1 MKTKTFTVQ
10 GRPYITVSMSIGRSE
25 KRINVMFDRRG
36 TNTNECFTI
45 PITGIN
51 QFNVNKL
58 EFICIEDKKL
68 NKNYEYLVF
77 TAGYNRVDSIVIID
91 VINKKYSISNIEGL
105 HSIDNITINIMD
117 VDPLIIGTCVMYHD
131 IRGIESDLFFDEE
144 IDSYIQTF
152 DTHNMVKFPDHPK
165 IDVVYYNGRGYRILP
180 PKMLTDFEN
189 PTLKEEDLKDNKNR
203 KEAKTMPTKK
213 TTAVEANVESKKEDP
228 TPREIISQY
237 AEAYDNM
244 TKDAIRGNEVF
255 GLLSPEHRLS
265 IAAHL
270 DQIVE
275 ILEGYIK

>member
-51 QFNVNKL
+51 QFNANKL

-77 TAGYNRVDSIVIID
+77 IAGYNRVDSIVI
-91 VINKKYSISNIEGL
+91 
-105 HSIDNITINIMD
+105 ITINIMD

-189 PTLKEEDLKDNKNR
+189 PALKEEDLKDNKNR

-228 TPREIISQY
+228 TPSEIISQY